1 MCAEPVGAAPVRTT
15 LARMPASPRPRAR
28 AAAVLLLALSVLGRM
43 LNTFGLPYG
52 SHLVD
57 LRVYTYGAATVF
69 DGRLYSYTFSEFT
82 PGFPLPFTYPPFAA
96 MVMWPLHLVSPFT
109 VLSVLWQLATVA
121 ALWGVVTLSLRLL
134 LGRRAD
140 EPCWRAVALVWTAVG
155 TWLEPVHTTL
165 DFGQVNVFLAL
176 GVLAAASTHRW
187 WLAGA
192 LVGVLAGFKL
202 TPAVTGLYFLAQ
214 RNVRAAVASAVVF
227 AATVALSFV
236 VVPGEA
242 RQYFTGVG
250 LDAGRVGP
258 VGSAINQSLRG
269 VLSRFVG
276 HDVGTGPIWGVAVL
290 AAAALTLLACRRLD
304 PGDRLGVLVA
314 VQLLGLLASPI
325 SWSHHWVWL
334 VPALLWLVHGPRAG
348 SLAARVLATVVLV
361 VLVADVI
368 KLLLALQPSIWD
380 FSRPVVLS
388 VAAAAYPLLAVA
400 ILGLMVHRP
409 RPDLTAPHPR
419 DLAGVGGPTAVVDT
433 PGASR
438 R

>member
-1 MCAEPVGAAPVRTT
+1 
-15 LARMPASPRPRAR
+15 MPASRRPGAR
-28 AAAVLLLALSVLGRM
+28 AAAWVLLALSVLGRM
-43 LNTFGLPYG
+43 LNTFALPYG

-96 MVMWPLHLVSPFT
+96 MVMWPLHLVSNFT
-109 VLSVLWQLATVA
+109 VLTVAWQLATVA

-140 EPCWRAVALVWTAVG
+140 EPPWRAVALAWTAVG
-155 TWLEPVHTTL
+155 MWLEPVHTTM

-176 GVLAAASTHRW
+176 GVLAAAGTRRW

-202 TPAVTGLYFLAQ
+202 TPAVTGLYFLAR

-227 AATVALSFV
+227 VATVAVSFA
-236 VVPGEA
+236 VVPAAA

-276 HDVGTGPIWGVAVL
+276 HDVGTGPIWVVAVL
-290 AAAALTLLACRRLD
+290 AAAVLTLLACRRLD

-334 VPALLWLVHGPRAG
+334 VPALLWLVHGPRSA
-348 SLAARVLATVVLV
+348 SLAARALTTVTLV

-380 FSRPVVLS
+380 FQRPVVLS
-388 VAAAAYPLLAVA
+388 VVGAVYPLLALA

-409 RPDLTAPHPR
+409 RTGPEPSHRPER
-419 DLAGVGGPTAVVDT
+419 PGVGRPTAAVDT
-433 PGASR
+433 LGASR